1 MQSGGRY
8 CPNCGNSLSPGA
20 RFCPNCGQ
28 DQSPNATIIGDA
40 EAISSVPPDSNNMSM
55 TQQTVPPQAGQGQQ
69 SKGRGGFRLRRAPA
83 CGYCRREWHN
93 QPH

>member
-8 CPNCGNSLSPGA
+8 CPNCGSSLSHDA

-40 EAISSVPPDSNNMSM
+40 EATSSVPPDSNMSM
-55 TQQTVPPQAGQGQQ
+55 TQQTVPPQGQQ
-69 SKGRGGFRLRRAPA
+69 SLKGFSPSLCSCLRLLSP
-83 CGYCRREWHN
+83 
-93 QPH
+93 